1 MQQSEPSKVAIFGNA
16 DYAWNIWETKEEA
29 DKSWND
35 AFSFVDHNSA
45 IMNDASDALRELS
58 KHMINQAMDTRVTP
72 LQESVDRSF
81 HLSIDGEECQVCS
94 RVTLYCNKVKLF
106 KSMCLC
112 VRKDVWVI
120 FEQHLLRWSSNAWG
134 ELKVKSEEKML
145 DFLVDTP
152 LLSVLALA

>member
-1 MQQSEPSKVAIFGNA
+1 MAKIEKIGNIQIV
-16 DYAWNIWETKEEA
+16 DNKE
-29 DKSWND
+29 DK
-35 AFSFVDHNSA
+35 FFYFP
-45 IMNDASDALRELS
+45 
-58 KHMINQAMDTRVTP
+58 MISMACTGGFTDTCRRGCRICHF
-72 LQESVDRSF
+72 LVDRSF

>member
-1 MQQSEPSKVAIFGNA
+1 MMTVPVFLLMKKVDVRSEKIKSLLANLTTCGFGI
-16 DYAWNIWETKEEA
+16 YMVHYFFTG
-29 DKSWND
+29 
-35 AFSFVDHNSA
+35 
-45 IMNDASDALRELS
+45 SDAGLPCS
-58 KHMINQAMDTRVTP
+58 GGFTDTCRRGCRICHF
-72 LQESVDRSF
+72 LVDRSF